1 MRSDGGFEPDPNPYR
16 PIPVDFAGPIC
27 AQCSHA
33 WTNHTDPGH
42 RDYLCDGFD
51 PTVIRPA
58 QLDTITGKVHDA
70 MLRYVYCHEKNDQGQ
85 CDRFIPK
92 PSPTTLVQIRRATRY
107 RRLAGRLGSWLVAW
121 SKRG

>member
-51 PTVIRPA
+51 PTVIAGQFIHVIDPSSGTPEQVA
-58 QLDTITGKVHDA
+58 EKQAIHDGPD
-70 MLRYVYCHEKNDQGQ
+70 RGQ
-85 CDRFIPK
+85 
-92 PSPTTLVQIRRATRY
+92 
-107 RRLAGRLGSWLVAW
+107 
-121 SKRG
+121 